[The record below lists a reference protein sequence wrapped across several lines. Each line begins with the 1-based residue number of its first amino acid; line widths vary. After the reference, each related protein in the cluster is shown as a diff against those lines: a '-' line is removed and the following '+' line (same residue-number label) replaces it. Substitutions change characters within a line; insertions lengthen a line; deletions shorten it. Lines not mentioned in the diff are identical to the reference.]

1 MVIVLISIQGTT
13 VQAKNISIGID
24 KIPYRLVS
32 TGIGIVPFRDQRYP
46 TLKITEIH
54 SGHKSEQ

>member
-1 MVIVLISIQGTT
+1 MVILINTQGTT

-32 TGIGIVPFRDQRYP
+32 TGIGIAPFRDQRYP
-46 TLKITEIH
+46 TLYIDI
-54 SGHKSEQ
+54 

>member
-1 MVIVLISIQGTT
+1 MVIVLINTQGTT
-13 VQAKNISIGID
+13 VLAKNISIGID

-32 TGIGIVPFRDQRYP
+32 TGIGIAPSRDHRYP
-46 TLKITEIH
+46 ILKITEIH